1 MENVGRVYI
10 DTNIF
15 IAGFETRSGLA
26 ERIAMLFSSAPIQTP
41 PRFVTSELTLG
52 ELLVRPYR
60 NHDTALID
68 FYDSLISSSSWLEV
82 RPVTREVLSAAASC
96 RARDPARKL
105 PDAVHIAT
113 ADLAGCSHLL
123 SADKGVGP
131 AQGESLPFSRL
142 QPDEQTIEKLIESLG
157 R

>member
-1 MENVGRVYI
+1 MEDVGRIYI

-15 IAGFETRSGLA
+15 IAGFETRSDLA
-26 ERIAMLFSSAPIQTP
+26 ERIAMLFSSALIQTP
-41 PRFVTSELTLG
+41 PRFVTSELTLA

-60 NHDTALID
+60 NHDAVLID
-68 FYDSLISSSSWLEV
+68 LYDSLISSSPWLEV
-82 RPVTREVLSAAASC
+82 WSVTREVLAAAASR
-96 RARDPARKL
+96 RAGDSSRKL

-113 ADLAGCSHLL
+113 AGLAGCSHLL
-123 SADKGVGP
+123 SADKGIGP

-142 QPDEQTIEKLIESLG
+142 QPDRQTIEKLIESLG